1 MAGPGDAYRLKA
13 ADMLGK
19 AEQHELFRN
28 EFESLAKAFLR
39 LADQADRN
47 AQMSLPLEPDPAP
60 VQTQQPSGTLE
71 QPQQRQQQSQ
81 QQQQQQPPKQPKDKP
96 TE

>member
-1 MAGPGDAYRLKA
+1 MVGPGDAYRLKA
-13 ADMLGK
+13 ADMLAK
-19 AEQHELFRN
+19 AEEHELFRV

-47 AQMSLPLEPDPAP
+47 AQMALPLESDPAAL
-60 VQTQQPSGTLE
+60 QGEQPPAPPE
-71 QPQQRQQQSQ
+71 QPQQQQ
-81 QQQQQQPPKQPKDKP
+81 QQQQQQPPPEQPKDKP

>member
-13 ADMLGK
+13 ADMLAR
-19 AEQHELFRN
+19 AEKKELFRQ
-28 EFESLAKAFLR
+28 EFKNLAKAFLR

-47 AQMSLPLEPDPAP
+47 SQLGLPLEQDDPAAHQQQQQLE
-60 VQTQQPSGTLE
+60 VLEKQQP
-71 QPQQRQQQSQ
+71 Q
-81 QQQQQQPPKQPKDKP
+81 QQQQQVQPKDRA

>member
-1 MAGPGDAYRLKA
+1 MVGPGDAYRLKA
-13 ADMLGK
+13 ADMLAK

-28 EFESLAKAFLR
+28 EFEALAKAFLR

-47 AQMSLPLEPDPAP
+47 AQMSLPLEPDPAT
-60 VQTQQPSGTLE
+60 VQTQQPSGTVE
-71 QPQQRQQQSQ
+71 QPQQ
-81 QQQQQQPPKQPKDKP
+81 QQQQQQPPEPKDKP

>member
-13 ADMLGK
+13 ADMLAR
-19 AEQHELFRN
+19 AEQHELFRQ
-28 EFESLAKAFLR
+28 EFENLAKAFLR

-47 AQMSLPLEPDPAP
+47 SQLGLPFEASDPAAH
-60 VQTQQPSGTLE
+60 QSQPSSETLQE
-71 QPQQRQQQSQ
+71 QPQ
-81 QQQQQQPPKQPKDKP
+81 QQQQQVQPKDKP